1 MRKIS
6 RIRAGTGAVG
16 PARAASGGGPSPRT
30 GQADRVTGRAGD
42 RLDGGARDGRVR
54 HEAAASGRS
63 AVALRTD
70 MAGTA
75 GASHSPTRGC
85 GTAGV
90 RG

>member
-16 PARAASGGGPSPRT
+16 PARAGSGGDRSPRT
-30 GQADRVTGRAGD
+30 GQADRVTGQAGD

-54 HEAAASGRS
+54 REAASGRS
-63 AVALRTD
+63 AVALRTAT
-70 MAGTA
+70 AGTA

-85 GTAGV
+85 GTAGA